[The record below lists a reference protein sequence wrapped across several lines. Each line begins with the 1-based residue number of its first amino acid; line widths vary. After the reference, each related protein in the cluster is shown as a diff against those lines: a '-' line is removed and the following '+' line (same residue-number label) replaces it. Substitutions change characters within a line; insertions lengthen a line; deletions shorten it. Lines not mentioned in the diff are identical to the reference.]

1 MTFIELLRAEFDDEM
16 KKTRKIL
23 ECVPSDKLAWR
34 PHEKSMTLGRLA
46 GHVADIPARAANIIH
61 SEILV
66 RMPGYTTF
74 SPASREEL
82 LEKFMSSSGEG
93 RSALEELTEDQLPV
107 IWTLKFGDKILVQL
121 PRAVA
126 LRAVVMN
133 HVIHHRAQ
141 LGVYLRLLDL
151 PIPGM
156 YGVSAD
162 EK

>member
-23 ECVPSDKLAWR
+23 ECVPGDKLAWK

-46 GHVADIPARAANIIH
+46 GHVADIPARAASIIR

-82 LEKFMSSSGEG
+82 LEKFMSSSAEG